1 MKRRHITEK
10 KRDSYARSRKNFAR
24 REDHHRRFD
33 ADAIGLAAAFGG
45 EVKWPPVDYARIY
58 SEALKEALRQEDR
71 DPTELAH
78 NAVQRLLS
86 RLVKAPDWVIAKC
99 ADEAYLSAAARNAVR
114 HELHERAKWLR
125 WQREFA
131 QSFAFDLWDNPCE
144 DDDSERFIAPAPIS
158 AVVMD
163 HDALKT
169 LTAYDR
175 RLLVGY
181 LKWVAVVGRV
191 TVFANFGEEENAKIS
206 LRAYLLNV
214 AGIPMGSCS
223 RHSKNILRA
232 IREGLYTI

>member
-10 KRDSYARSRKNFAR
+10 KRDSYARSRKNFTR

-45 EVKWPPVDYARIY
+45 SVRWPDIDYAVIY
-58 SEALKEALRQEDR
+58 AAALKEALRQEDR

-86 RLVKAPDWVIAKC
+86 RIVQASDRVVAGLAC
-99 ADEAYLSAAARNAVR
+99 EAYLAAAARRAVR
-114 HELHERAKWLR
+114 SELADRVRALR
-125 WQREFA
+125 WQRELA
-131 QSFAFDLWDNPCE
+131 QSFALDDWGAPDE
-144 DDDSERFIAPAPIS
+144 DGERFASPAPIS
-158 AVVMD
+158 AVIMD

-175 RLLVGY
+175 KLLVGY

-214 AGIPMGSCS
+214 AGVPMGSCS
-223 RHSKNILRA
+223 RHAKSILRA
-232 IREGLYTI
+232 IREGLYTV

>member
-1 MKRRHITEK
+1 MKRRHITAK
-10 KRDSYARSRKNFAR
+10 KRLAYARNRKMRTR
-24 REDHHRRFD
+24 RDAGHRRFD

-99 ADEAYLSAAARNAVR
+99 ANEAYLSAAARRAVR
-114 HELHERAKWLR
+114 SELADRVRALR
-125 WQREFA
+125 WQRELA
-131 QSFAFDLWDNPCE
+131 QSFALDDWDAPDE
-144 DDDSERFIAPAPIS
+144 DGERFAAPRPTS
-158 AVVMD
+158 AVIMD
-163 HDALKT
+163 HAALKT

-175 RLLVGY
+175 KLLVGY

-191 TVFANFGEEENAKIS
+191 TVLAHFGEEENAKIS
-206 LRAYLLNV
+206 LRAYLFNV
-214 AGIPMGSCS
+214 AGVPMGSCS
-223 RHSKNILRA
+223 RHAKAILRA
-232 IREGLYTI
+232 IREGLYTV